1 MKNGAFLVGDRQ
13 VDPQANLLVRNGTT
27 VRLEPKVMSV
37 LVMLSENAGRV
48 VSKEELL
55 DAVWENVFVSEQV
68 LKVTVSELRKALADD
83 ARNPRFINTIPK
95 KGYQLI
101 AEVKPVTAATE
112 PRRMAQVSAPKLVCI
127 LGLAALT
134 AILIIAFGFF
144 SLGRGGGT
152 SVRSFNSIAVLPLR
166 DISRPAAEEFFSEG
180 LTESITANLAKG
192 QLKVISPRSTL
203 SYKNSD
209 KKAAQ
214 IAAELNVETL
224 LEGTILRNGEK
235 VRLSVNLLDGKT
247 GEILWTKTYER
258 NLSDIFELQANFSG
272 DIARQI
278 NLKLVPSIARN
289 RRVNPQAYDNYLKG
303 RFFWNK
309 RKPDAMLRSLEFYQK
324 AVEIEPENGLY
335 YSGIADTNILLAFY
349 SPNGSEE
356 YYQKAQAAARRAIEL
371 DYSLAEAHTS
381 LGGILH
387 KYELDWAGAESEFQT
402 AIELNP
408 SYPTAHHWYALYLM
422 SKGEHTRALAEI
434 DRALELDPFSLILR
448 GDRGWILYVAGRYDE
463 AIAEMKTLNEM
474 EGGHLGSYLLIVAYC
489 KKGMFDE
496 AVALANQVLARY
508 EGKPNFVSLLAYAQ
522 ALAGRRA
529 EALENLEKLKK
540 MSPENLSAFQ
550 LAIVYSALGDR
561 EQALEH
567 LEKVVENRSSWQPFL
582 HNEPLLEPLRTEP
595 RFQKLMQKLG
605 F

>member
-1 MKNGAFLVGDRQ
+1 MENGSFLVGDWR
-13 VDPQANLLVRNGTT
+13 VDPQANLLTRNGSA
-27 VRLEPKVMSV
+27 VRLEPKMMSV
-37 LVMLSENAGRV
+37 LLLLAENAGQV
-48 VSKEELL
+48 VSKEKLL
-55 DAVWENVFVSEQV
+55 DVVWKDVFVSEQA
-68 LKVTVSELRKALADD
+68 LKVTISELRKALADD

-101 AEVKPVTAATE
+101 AEVKPVTAAAE
-112 PRRMAQVSAPKLVCI
+112 PQRAAKVGAPKFVWI
-127 LGLAALT
+127 LALAALT
-134 AILIIAFGFF
+134 AILSIAFVFF
-144 SLGRGGGT
+144 SPRSGDV

-166 DISRPAAEEFFSEG
+166 DISRPPAEEFFSEG
-180 LTESITANLAKG
+180 LTESVTANLAKG

-224 LEGTILRNGEK
+224 LEGTILRSGEK
-235 VRLSVNLLDGKT
+235 VRLSVNLLEGKT
-247 GEILWTKTYER
+247 GEILWTKTYEQ
-258 NLSDIFELQANFSG
+258 NLSDIFEMQADFSA
-272 DIARQI
+272 DIAQQI
-278 NLKLVPSIARN
+278 NLKLVPSSARN
-289 RRVNPQAYDNYLKG
+289 RRVNPEAYDNYLKG

-324 AVEIEPENGLY
+324 AVEIEPDNGLY

-356 YYQKAQAAARRAIEL
+356 YYQKAQAAARKAIEL
-371 DYSLAEAHTS
+371 DYSLAEAHIS
-381 LGGILH
+381 LAGILH

-422 SKGEHTRALAEI
+422 SKGDHARALAEI
-434 DRALELDPFSLILR
+434 NRALDLDPFSLVLR

-463 AIAEMKTLNEM
+463 AIAEMKILNEM

-489 KKGMFDE
+489 KKGMFNE
-496 AVALANQVLARY
+496 AITLANQVLSKF
-508 EGKPNFVSLLAYAQ
+508 EGKPNYVSLLAYAQ
-522 ALAGRRA
+522 ALSGRRA
-529 EALENLEKLKK
+529 EALENLEKLKT
-540 MSPENLSAFQ
+540 MSPEQLSAFQ

-561 EQALEH
+561 EQALDH

-582 HNEPLLEPLRTEP
+582 HNEPLLEPLRNEP
-595 RFQKLMQKLG
+595 RFQKLVQKLG

>member
-1 MKNGAFLVGDRQ
+1 MENGSFLVGDWR
-13 VDPQANLLVRNGTT
+13 VDPQANLLTRNGSA
-27 VRLEPKVMSV
+27 VRLEPKMMSV
-37 LVMLSENAGRV
+37 LLLLAENAGQV
-48 VSKEELL
+48 VSKEKLL
-55 DAVWENVFVSEQV
+55 DVVWKDVFVSEQA
-68 LKVTVSELRKALADD
+68 LKVTISELRKALADD

-101 AEVKPVTAATE
+101 AEVKPVTAAAE
-112 PRRMAQVSAPKLVCI
+112 PQRAAKVGAPKFVWI
-127 LGLAALT
+127 LALAALT
-134 AILIIAFGFF
+134 AILSIALVFF
-144 SLGRGGGT
+144 SPRSGDV

-166 DISRPAAEEFFSEG
+166 DISRPPAEEFFSEG
-180 LTESITANLAKG
+180 LTESVTANLAKG

-224 LEGTILRNGEK
+224 LEGTILRSGEK
-235 VRLSVNLLDGKT
+235 VRLSVNLLEGKT
-247 GEILWTKTYER
+247 GEILWTKTYEQ
-258 NLSDIFELQANFSG
+258 NLSDIFEMQADFSA
-272 DIARQI
+272 DIAQQI
-278 NLKLVPSIARN
+278 NLKLVPSSARN
-289 RRVNPQAYDNYLKG
+289 RRVNPEAYDNYLKG

-324 AVEIEPENGLY
+324 AVEIEPDNGLY

-356 YYQKAQAAARRAIEL
+356 YYQKAQAAARKAIEL
-371 DYSLAEAHTS
+371 DYSLAEAHIS
-381 LGGILH
+381 LAGILH

-422 SKGEHTRALAEI
+422 SKGDHARALAEI
-434 DRALELDPFSLILR
+434 NRALDLDPFSLVLR

-463 AIAEMKTLNEM
+463 AIAEMKILNEM

-489 KKGMFDE
+489 KKGMFNE
-496 AVALANQVLARY
+496 AITLANQVLSKF
-508 EGKPNFVSLLAYAQ
+508 EGKPNYVSLLAYAQ
-522 ALAGRRA
+522 ALSGRRA
-529 EALENLEKLKK
+529 EALENLEKLKT
-540 MSPENLSAFQ
+540 MSPEQLSAFQ

-561 EQALEH
+561 EQALDH

-582 HNEPLLEPLRTEP
+582 HNEPLLEPLRNEP
-595 RFQKLMQKLG
+595 RFQKLVQKLG